1 MKEAGTRRETKKT
14 PILHVPFLQ
23 EQTVHDWL
31 DGRIIFMRRKK
42 RSIHHQVLERLQ
54 PSATS

>member
-1 MKEAGTRRETKKT
+1 MKEAGTRQETKKT

-23 EQTVHDWL
+23 EQTIQDCL
-31 DGRIIFMRRKK
+31 DGRIIFMRRTKG
-42 RSIHHQVLERLQ
+42 SIHHQVLEMLQ